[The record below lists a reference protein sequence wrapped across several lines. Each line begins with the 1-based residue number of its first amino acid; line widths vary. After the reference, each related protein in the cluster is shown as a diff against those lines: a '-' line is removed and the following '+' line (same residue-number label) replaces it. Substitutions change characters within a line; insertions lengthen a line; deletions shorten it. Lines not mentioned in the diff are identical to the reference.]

1 MQANG
6 RRILIVLVAVAVV
19 GLCFGT
25 YRYGVKR
32 GSQMHAVDS
41 SNRIE
46 APESGTIAT
55 DTKQADLVSQDARVV
70 PDGLTDEVAA
80 DPQQREEIESE
91 QKQRL
96 MRNLEA
102 NLELPGMNRIIQ
114 EQQRVLMADQ
124 FSDLIET
131 YGLNDQERDY
141 FLDLLTAR
149 QMYHVDLGMKLMTG
163 MLSEEERTELLQR
176 VGAGID
182 EMNKEIDWFLNNAPD
197 SEYFDYYERTEGE
210 RSIVESVSDQ
220 LTQSGSPLEEGMDRE
235 LIAIMHEQLSSY
247 PFSVNLEEN
256 GEPVF
261 QNFTSDNIDTF
272 VREMQDL
279 RDPMMQEAAE
289 VLTPE
294 QLEVFAGAFGQ
305 YVAFYDQRLRMVQQ
319 LFNPAQ

>member
-6 RRILIVLVAVAVV
+6 RRILTVLVAVVVV
-19 GLCFGT
+19 GLCFGA
-25 YRYGVKR
+25 YRLGVKQGR
-32 GSQMHAVDS
+32 QMNTVDA
-41 SNRIE
+41 SNRI
-46 APESGTIAT
+46 AGPESEAIIP
-55 DTKQADLVSQDARVV
+55 DVKQDDFVSRNLPNA
-70 PDGLTDEVAA
+70 LDELKGVVAA
-80 DPQQREEIESE
+80 EQQEREGIESA
-91 QKQRL
+91 QKERL

-102 NLELPGMNRIIQ
+102 NLELPGMNRIIR

-182 EMNKEIDWFLNNAPD
+182 EMNKEIDWFLNNKTD

-220 LTQSGSPLEEGMDRE
+220 LTQSGSPLKEGMDME

-261 QNFTSDNIDTF
+261 PNFTSDNIDTF

-279 RDPMMQEAAE
+279 RDPMMQEAAA

-294 QLEVFAGAFGQ
+294 QLEVFAGAFEQ

>member
-1 MQANG
+1 MNANAK
-6 RRILIVLVAVAVV
+6 RILTVLVAVAVV
-19 GLCFGT
+19 GLCFGA
-25 YRYGVKR
+25 YRLGVKQGR
-32 GSQMHAVDS
+32 QMNTVDA
-41 SNRIE
+41 SNRI
-46 APESGTIAT
+46 AGPESEAIIP
-55 DTKQADLVSQDARVV
+55 DVKQDDFVSRNLPNALDE
-70 PDGLTDEVAA
+70 LTGVVAA
-80 DPQQREEIESE
+80 EQQEREGIESA
-91 QKQRL
+91 QKERL

-102 NLELPGMNRIIQ
+102 NLELPGMNRIIR

-182 EMNKEIDWFLNNAPD
+182 EMNKEIDWFLNNKTD

-220 LTQSGSPLEEGMDRE
+220 LTQSGSPLKEGMDME

-261 QNFTSDNIDTF
+261 PNFTSDNIDTF

-279 RDPMMQEAAE
+279 RDPMMQEAAA

-294 QLEVFAGAFGQ
+294 QLEVFAGAFEQ

>member
-6 RRILIVLVAVAVV
+6 RRILTVLVAVVVV
-19 GLCFGT
+19 GLCFGA
-25 YRYGVKR
+25 YRLGVKQGR
-32 GSQMHAVDS
+32 QMNTVDA
-41 SNRIE
+41 SNRI
-46 APESGTIAT
+46 AGPESEAIIP
-55 DTKQADLVSQDARVV
+55 DVKQDDFVSRNLPNA
-70 PDGLTDEVAA
+70 LDELKGVVAA
-80 DPQQREEIESE
+80 EQQEREGIESA
-91 QKQRL
+91 QKERL

-102 NLELPGMNRIIQ
+102 NLELPGMNRIIR

-124 FSDLIET
+124 FSALIET
-131 YGLNDQERDY
+131 YGLNDEEKEY

-182 EMNKEIDWFLNNAPD
+182 EMNKEIDWFLNNKTD

-220 LTQSGSPLEEGMDRE
+220 LTQSGSPLKEGMDME

-261 QNFTSDNIDTF
+261 PNFTSDNIDTF

-279 RDPMMQEAAE
+279 RDPMMQEAAA

-294 QLEVFAGAFGQ
+294 QLEVFAGAFEQ